1 MPSFFSLGGRVW
13 GNPRAGMG
21 RGGAESPGLAGP
33 LHASPLRPQGWPTRP
48 SQPPLDSSRPNP
60 KSPPAWP
67 QTPVP
72 GPSPAAPVPTLL
84 HWPQRASS
92 GTGLRAFARAAP
104 APFPVP
110 TLPPSPPQVSAVCL
124 TPVHSHPPA
133 PAPPTSLSAP
143 FLGGAVPPTTPSIL
157 WFSRAQAPLP
167 PRGLWPPSPTSA
179 SPAPGR
185 MEQVP
190 WAPGRQRDST
200 ARAPCSRQGSWPLP
214 GHKLASGLEENHS
227 REHEPRG
234 PAPSP
239 GRRGRSPLV
248 QCPCSPPPQAL
259 SGGTGGTPEERVL
272 ARARGRSGGAHRSGH
287 REAACAG
294 ARGEHAARAQV
305 GALTW

>member
-124 TPVHSHPPA
+124 TPVHSPPPA
-133 PAPPTSLSAP
+133 PRPPPRSLPLSSAAP
-143 FLGGAVPPTTPSIL
+143 FHQLGHRFCGFRVHKLRCPHGDCGL
-157 WFSRAQAPLP
+157 PLLLLH
-167 PRGLWPPSPTSA
+167 PRHPAEWSKFPGLLGDNVTQRPGP
-179 SPAPGR
+179 PAP
-185 MEQVP
+185 
-190 WAPGRQRDST
+190 D
-200 ARAPCSRQGSWPLP
+200 RALGLSQGT
-214 GHKLASGLEENHS
+214 N
-227 REHEPRG
+227 
-234 PAPSP
+234 
-239 GRRGRSPLV
+239 
-248 QCPCSPPPQAL
+248 SPP
-259 SGGTGGTPEERVL
+259 V
-272 ARARGRSGGAHRSGH
+272 
-287 REAACAG
+287 
-294 ARGEHAARAQV
+294 
-305 GALTW
+305 